1 MNKKIISKR
10 ITDIKKST
18 DLELIKLELYGITVE
33 FVLSKEEFPLNVN
46 IANFLKELK
55 ITYKP
60 YLLKSR
66 TMMLGKIIRNIE
78 KADES
83 QIQLYINVLERKLE
97 MPENISTSEKDRRG
111 TKKRKNNYMS
121 DIMNK
126 YKRGNN
132 EKL

>member
-33 FVLSKEEFPLNVN
+33 FVLSKEEFPLNIN

-83 QIQLYINVLERKLE
+83 QILLYINVLERKLE
-97 MPENISTSEKDRRG
+97 MTDISTSEKDGKG

-126 YKRGNN
+126 YKRGSN

>member
-33 FVLSKEEFPLNVN
+33 FVLSKEEFPLNIN

-83 QIQLYINVLERKLE
+83 QIQLYINDLKESWK
-97 MPENISTSEKDRRG
+97 
-111 TKKRKNNYMS
+111 
-121 DIMNK
+121 
-126 YKRGNN
+126 
-132 EKL
+132 

>member
-33 FVLSKEEFPLNVN
+33 FVLSKEEFPLNIN

-97 MPENISTSEKDRRG
+97 MTDISTSEKDGKG

-126 YKRGNN
+126 YKRGSN